1 MKRYFYKEKNWY
13 YFGFEYNKSLINELE
28 RHLKAKYNPA
38 NKEFYLQVELWNLS
52 SVQKFI
58 EENGFVERK
67 PIRERE
73 VLLSPFPTL
82 ITEEDIEILLPELNP
97 NYSLRNYQCEGVS
110 YLINHGNCINGC
122 SAGLGKTRTTIFFAE
137 FLNLFP
143 CIIVCPAT
151 VKSGWERE
159 WNTLFPN
166 RSVSVIGTAKKKNWD
181 ADVTIINYDLIGSS
195 SYYMSKKGERKRRVE
210 LKFPE
215 FQQREYKLIVADE
228 IHLLKNS
235 KAIRSK
241 AFSLLSKNIERII
254 GLSGTLIMNRPA
266 ELQNILRLIKRYDD
280 IFPDWEYFYY
290 RYCNMKI
297 TEYGRDTSFA
307 SNIDEL
313 FEVLSHYCYFRKEKR
328 DVLTELPP
336 IIEQVVEMGISNKKA
351 YKQAEENFIDYL
363 EAIDIDKIEAALKAE
378 TLVQLNTLFSLSVN
392 GKLKEMEQYI
402 TEWLEA
408 NEDEKLLVFGT
419 HKAPLELLASK
430 IGESC
435 LITGDLSLVQKEK
448 EKNSFIQNKDKR
460 VLFANIQCIGTGVD
474 GLQEVCSNGMFI
486 ELPMRPSDL
495 EQAIGR
501 LERMGQKSC
510 INIYYLLSPETID
523 MKLWQVLSDKKTISD
538 RVIKGYDD
546 DVSLG
551 LLKKYRS

>member
-13 YFGFEYNKSLINELE
+13 YFGFEYNKGLVNELE
-28 RHLKAKYNPA
+28 RCLKAKFNPA
-38 NKEFYLQVELWNLS
+38 NKEFYLQAELWNLS
-52 SVQKFI
+52 AIQKFI
-58 EENGFVERK
+58 DENGFVEERPK
-67 PIRERE
+67 KERE
-73 VLLSPFPTL
+73 ILLPPFQTL
-82 ITEEDIEILLPELNP
+82 ITEEDIELLLPEINP
-97 NYSLRNYQCEGVS
+97 NHSLRNYQSEAIS

-122 SAGLGKTRTTIFFAE
+122 GTGLGKTRTTIFFAE
-137 FLNLFP
+137 FLDLFP

-151 VKSGWERE
+151 VKSGWKKE
-159 WNTLFPN
+159 WSTLFPD
-166 RSVSVIGTAKKKNWD
+166 RSISVIGTSKKKDWE
-181 ADVTIINYDLIGSS
+181 ADVIIINYDLIGSS
-195 SYYMSKKGERKRRVE
+195 SFYMSKKGERKRKVE

-241 AFSLLSKNIERII
+241 AFALLSKNIGRII

-297 TEYGRDTSFA
+297 TEYGRDTSSA
-307 SNIDEL
+307 SNVDEL
-313 FEVLSHYCYFRKEKR
+313 FEILSHYCYFRKEKR

-336 IIEQVVEMGISNKKA
+336 IIEQVVEINTSNKKA
-351 YKQAEENFIDYL
+351 YKQAEEDFIEYL
-363 EAIDIDKIEAALKAE
+363 EATSIDKIEAALRAE
-378 TLVQLNTLFSLSVN
+378 TLVQLNVLFTLSVN
-392 GKLKEMEQYI
+392 GKLREMEQYI
-402 TEWLEA
+402 IEWLEA
-408 NEDEKLLVFGT
+408 NEDEKLLVFGI
-419 HKAPLELLASK
+419 HKAPLETLASK

-435 LITGDLSLVQKEK
+435 LITGDLSLIQKEK
-448 EKNSFIQNKDKR
+448 EKNSFTQNKDKR

-474 GLQEVCSNGMFI
+474 GLQDVCSNGMFI

-501 LERMGQKSC
+501 LERMGQKNC
-510 INIYYLLSPETID
+510 INISYLLSPETID
-523 MKLWQVLSDKKTISD
+523 MKLWQVLREKKNVSDK
-538 RVIKGYDD
+538 VIKGYED

-551 LLKKYRS
+551 LLKKYKS